1 MKFAFP
7 VLLAT
12 TLLTPFAVFAD
23 PRVDAVLDQHVL
35 PRFHALTDATAALAN
50 AEDCDVV
57 AEWDAAT
64 EAWIAVS
71 HLRFG
76 PTEVDNRA
84 FSLAFWP
91 DPRGSTPSALTTL
104 LSDDAPAIA
113 DVSIAGRGFYAL
125 EYLLFDDAFSDVDG
139 RCDLIAGL
147 AKDANATAQAIE
159 ADWIDHYADL
169 LRTTGND
176 TYRDDT
182 EALQQLYGAITG
194 GLDFAVTKRLGVPMG
209 TFERPRPRLAEMR
222 RSGRSLDNVAVV
234 LESLEEMTLLLA
246 GGDSDGVIADQFAAA
261 RLALDN
267 VGEIEGGADFSI
279 VADTSGRFKVEVLQN
294 RISEIRTY
302 LSEELGPQIGV
313 IEGFNADDGD

>member
-1 MKFAFP
+1 MKIAYP

-12 TLLTPFAVFAD
+12 TLLTPLAVAAD
-23 PRVDAVLDQHVL
+23 PRVEAVLDQHIL
-35 PRFHALTDATAALAN
+35 PRYHALTDATAALAN
-50 AEDCDVV
+50 ADGCDVV
-57 AEWDAAT
+57 AEWEAAT

-76 PTEVDNRA
+76 PSEVDNRA

-91 DPRGSTPSALTTL
+91 DPRGSTPTALMTL

-113 DVSIAGRGFYAL
+113 DASVAGRGFYAL

-147 AKDANATAQAIE
+147 AQDAHATAYAIE
-159 ADWIDHYADL
+159 ADWVDHYADL

-176 TYRDDT
+176 TYRNDT

-234 LESLEEMTLLLA
+234 LESLEEMAHLLS
-246 GGDSDGVIADQFAAA
+246 GGDPDDAIALKFYAALTA
-261 RLALDN
+261 WDSVAEL
-267 VGEIEGGADFSI
+267 EGGADFSI
-279 VADTSGRFKVEVLQN
+279 VADPLGRFKVEVLQN

-302 LSEELGPQIGV
+302 LSEDLGPKIGV